1 MDEARKKAL
10 MAYCRLDVLTAD
22 EEVLLQTLYDAAV
35 EYMAQAGVSEPEPKT
50 ARRAQY
56 DLCINAMV
64 LHDWDSRGAF
74 AVGTS
79 VSDNPAFRRMLNQLK
94 HTEPSG
100 ALASGAADA

>member
-1 MDEARKKAL
+1 
-10 MAYCRLDVLTAD
+10 
-22 EEVLLQTLYDAAV
+22 
-35 EYMAQAGVSEPEPKT
+35 
-50 ARRAQY
+50 
-56 DLCINAMV
+56 MV

-79 VSDNPAFRRMLNQLK
+79 VSDNPAFRRVLNQLK